1 MNGSAPWVTLAAR
14 NNAEWCDLVCR
25 MHGVVGSGDDLAWW
39 CHVRT
44 PVGYPDAVT
53 LSPAIEARD
62 LLARID
68 ATGGCSVKDSFGALD
83 LDAYGFR
90 VLLDAHWIV
99 HAATSAPA
107 SGPSPDWIV
116 VRDVV
121 GFELWHDAWV
131 AHGGSPGVLGPALLE
146 HEDVQLLF
154 REVHGRVVAGAV
166 LSTGSAAVGLSN
178 VFTDNLDATGSW
190 AGCLAL
196 VNALLPGIPVVGYET
211 GAPLIAA
218 LANGFES
225 PGALRVWLRD
235 I

>member
-1 MNGSAPWVTLAAR
+1 MAVLPECSDQRCSSTRTCNS
-14 NNAEWCDLVCR
+14 CR
-25 MHGVVGSGDDLAWW
+25 GE
-39 CHVRT
+39 VR
-44 PVGYPDAVT
+44 
-53 LSPAIEARD
+53 
-62 LLARID
+62 
-68 ATGGCSVKDSFGALD
+68 
-83 LDAYGFR
+83 
-90 VLLDAHWIV
+90 
-99 HAATSAPA
+99 
-107 SGPSPDWIV
+107 
-116 VRDVV
+116 
-121 GFELWHDAWV
+121 
-131 AHGGSPGVLGPALLE
+131 
-146 HEDVQLLF
+146 
-154 REVHGRVVAGAV
+154 GRVVAGAV